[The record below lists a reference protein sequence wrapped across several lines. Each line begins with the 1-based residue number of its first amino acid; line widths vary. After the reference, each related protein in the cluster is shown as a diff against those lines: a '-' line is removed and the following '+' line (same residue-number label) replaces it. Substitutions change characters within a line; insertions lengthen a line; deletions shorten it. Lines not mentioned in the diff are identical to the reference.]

1 MSEIEDIGEIVEE
14 EVSEMTDK
22 ERAEFINETTEKI
35 CDWLASEKSKIK
47 QAIKEGLEKGL
58 TEGRKEGFDAGYK
71 KATERAYERQQDLTD
86 TYIKDGEKIKQLE
99 KENAELRKGLT
110 RTRIDKCVKK
120 HLTSDM
126 SDMTK
131 KEFPAVPCYEVN
143 NCWLCNIYKEATNEQ
158 H

>member
-14 EVSEMTDK
+14 EVSEMTDEEKAEEYVK
-22 ERAEFINETTEKI
+22 EQILKHNRDVVIRPKNALTYIDE
-35 CDWLASEKSKIK
+35 LK
-47 QAIKEGLEKGL
+47 QAYLAGLA
-58 TEGRKEGFDAGYK
+58 EGRKDVTYM
-71 KATERAYERQQDLTD
+71 KAEEYDKHLNACREN
-86 TYIKDGEKIKQLE
+86 IKLK

-126 SDMTK
+126 TK
-131 KEFPAVPCYEVN
+131 KEIPTVPCYEVN
-143 NCWLCNIYKEATNEQ
+143 DCWLCNIYKEATDEQ